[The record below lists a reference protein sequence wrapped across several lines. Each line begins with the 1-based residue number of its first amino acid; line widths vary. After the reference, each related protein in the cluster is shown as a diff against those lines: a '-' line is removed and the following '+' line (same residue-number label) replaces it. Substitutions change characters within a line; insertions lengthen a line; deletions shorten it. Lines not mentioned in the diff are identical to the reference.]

1 MKAKFVYLLLLLVPV
16 VTLAAEQTPV
26 EVIRTA
32 TERVLNE
39 LRLEPE
45 RRKDPEQ
52 LRMVIERHVAPHMD
66 FVTLSR
72 LTLGKNWR
80 RATVAQ
86 RERFVREYGR
96 LLVKVYSTALA
107 GYSNQ
112 KVEYLSS
119 KVNVDQRRATVR
131 TRIVEP
137 GQAPLAVDYGLRKI
151 DGNWKIYDVRIE
163 GISLVMNYRAS
174 FSEEISAHGFDGLI
188 ERLVLRNTSRRG

>member
-1 MKAKFVYLLLLLVPV
+1 MQTKLVYLLLLLVPV
-16 VTLAAEQTPV
+16 WTLAAEETPV

-32 TERVLNE
+32 TRHVLNE
-39 LRLEPE
+39 LRFEPAL
-45 RRKDPEQ
+45 RKDPEQ
-52 LRMVIERHVAPHMD
+52 LRMLIERHVAPHMD

-80 RATVAQ
+80 RATAAQ

-96 LLVKVYSTALA
+96 LLVRVYAAALA
-107 GYSNQ
+107 GYSRQ
-112 KVEYLSS
+112 KIEYLSS
-119 KVNVDQRRATVR
+119 KVSDDQRRATVR

-137 GQAPLAVDYGLRKI
+137 GQAPLEVDYSLRKI

-188 ERLVLRNTSRRG
+188 ERLVARNTSRQG